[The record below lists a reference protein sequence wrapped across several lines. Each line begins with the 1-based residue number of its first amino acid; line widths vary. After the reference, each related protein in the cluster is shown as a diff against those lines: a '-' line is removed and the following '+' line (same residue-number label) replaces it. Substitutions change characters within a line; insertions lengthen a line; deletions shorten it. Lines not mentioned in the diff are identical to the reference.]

1 MHTTAQESWFP
12 GSEFPFTT
20 ESFIAFDL
28 IIDWPAGSQ
37 TLFLPGRLFLTGLL
51 LSTPQFVISNI
62 LWKHTHNHFQVEGIW
77 DINEAALVGGECF
90 LPVHY
95 CLYSISHPF

>member
-20 ESFIAFDL
+20 ESLIAFDV

-37 TLFLPGRLFLTGLL
+37 TLFPPERLFLTGLS
-51 LSTPQFVISNI
+51 LSTPQFVICNF
-62 LWKHTHNHFQVEGIW
+62 LWEHTHSHFQVLGIW
-77 DINEAALVGGECF
+77 DNIAAEAVGGECF
-90 LPVHY
+90 IPVHY